1 MRATRSRARIDT
13 WRPLNSIRRVHPIWP
28 PHHLTGGG
36 GDYRAQR
43 NLTTLT
49 ERKVEREGKKIKM
62 TRQCVIY
69 PKRFYTRTHDKR
81 IETHTEIVE
90 QGKLL
95 SWICQP
101 SREEGARD
109 IMEQIYLYPI
119 SSLSDVY
126 TLCRHHRSVLYLVMG
141 VDKEVIPIST
151 PHSTWLFVCV
161 CVHTQRE
168 QHVRGLCTFIPA
180 CGFFFWLL
188 LGVLMEP
195 ASLFSWYI
203 PSTLS
208 FFSLSSFA
216 LFIYFFW
223 FLFRPCIPCYIASV
237 CVCVYCAMGGKAGR
251 SCDWHV
257 QPN

>member
-1 MRATRSRARIDT
+1 MRATSSRARIDT

-36 GDYRAQR
+36 GDYRSQR

-161 CVHTQRE
+161 CAHTARAARSRPLYIYSR
-168 QHVRGLCTFIPA
+168 VRIFFLAAARGIDGTRLSFLLIYSIYSFIL
-180 CGFFFWLL
+180 F
-188 LGVLMEP
+188 
-195 ASLFSWYI
+195 SLF
-203 PSTLS
+203 
-208 FFSLSSFA
+208 FRSLYLFYSYFA
-216 LFIYFFW
+216 RVSRAI
-223 FLFRPCIPCYIASV
+223 
-237 CVCVYCAMGGKAGR
+237 
-251 SCDWHV
+251 
-257 QPN
+257 

>member
-1 MRATRSRARIDT
+1 MRATSSRARIDT

-36 GDYRAQR
+36 GDYRSQR

-161 CVHTQRE
+161 CTHSESSTFAASVHLFPR
-168 QHVRGLCTFIPA
+168 A
-180 CGFFFWLL
+180 DFFFGCCSGYWWNPPLFSLDIFHLL
-188 LGVLMEP
+188 FHSFLSLLSL
-195 ASLFSWYI
+195 SLFI
-203 PSTLS
+203 L
-208 FFSLSSFA
+208 
-216 LFIYFFW
+216 

>member
-28 PHHLTGGG
+28 PHHLTGG

-161 CVHTQRE
+161 CAHTARAARSRPLYIYSR
-168 QHVRGLCTFIPA
+168 VRIFFLAAARGIDGTRLSFLLIYSIYSFI
-180 CGFFFWLL
+180 
-188 LGVLMEP
+188 
-195 ASLFSWYI
+195 LFS
-203 PSTLS
+203 LL
-208 FFSLSSFA
+208 SLS
-216 LFIYFFW
+216 LFFW